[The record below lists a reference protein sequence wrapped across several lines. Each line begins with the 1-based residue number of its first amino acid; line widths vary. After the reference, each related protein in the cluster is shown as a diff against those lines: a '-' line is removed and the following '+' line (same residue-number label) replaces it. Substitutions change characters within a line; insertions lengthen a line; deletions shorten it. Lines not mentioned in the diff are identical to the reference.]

1 MRMGIYVLGDEFN
14 SRDPAGTVLDRI
26 NTLNPR
32 DANGRRPITINAI
45 GFPTTIRYQFSM
57 GNTGLRF
64 ANLMRLLTHEHDGS
78 FVALPDL

>member
-1 MRMGIYVLGDEFN
+1 MGIYILGDEYN
-14 SRDPAGTVLDRI
+14 SSEPAEVVMGKIDA
-26 NTLNPR
+26 LNPR
-32 DANGRRPITINAI
+32 DASGSRAVTISAI

-64 ANLMRLLTHEHDGS
+64 ANLMRQLTNEHDGS